1 MSAQKNNNSNANVS
15 ELVDEHQ
22 VNSSGVSSG
31 AYWDAQHRRLLGVG
45 VAASIDGREVLD
57 KFVKTGSDVR
67 EGME

>member
-1 MSAQKNNNSNANVS
+1 
-15 ELVDEHQ
+15 

-57 KFVKTGSDVR
+57 KFVKTGSYVR